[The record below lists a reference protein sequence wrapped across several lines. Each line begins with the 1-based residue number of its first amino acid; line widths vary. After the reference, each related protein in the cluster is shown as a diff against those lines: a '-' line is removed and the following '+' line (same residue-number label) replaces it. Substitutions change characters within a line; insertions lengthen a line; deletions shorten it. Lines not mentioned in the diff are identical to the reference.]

1 MKKRTILLIALSVVC
16 CVIFLSGCVSADR
29 EVRIFNANNGNVLR
43 IRNAAPGY
51 MREITGNSPNQ
62 SGDVF
67 ATLQNVYNCEGWK
80 NRSTI
85 RVYDTNA
92 TLQCTSFIP
101 FPDGIYLGPTE
112 FSVCFGKVIYWN
124 SRFNFSHK
132 WWMGTKE
139 LCVAT
144 FSNNDCVK
152 NIKKIPMP
160 SGCSSA
166 DWHDQSFVWTS
177 PTSVVVNVDCET
189 SKGIIKK
196 KVAIIDTQ
204 SGNYRF
210 LPFIIRYEFSLDSS
224 FQGSLSGRYFAFISD
239 KKEVIVCNG
248 LGEVCHIIDKD
259 KLKEFGV
266 DDPPSPE
273 IGISTLR
280 WDDDDILW
288 VFKFGGEY
296 IGIDVKA
303 KSIKKHGK
311 IRLGDE
317 ECLMGFIQGRYAV
330 TKKRRSSDLLRSI
343 LGNKFYIKD
352 IETGDCIMEMPNYIS
367 RFFYIGNGLLLLED
381 L

>member
-1 MKKRTILLIALSVVC
+1 MKNKIILAVMVFIVFVV
-16 CVIFLSGCVSADR
+16 VFLSGCVSSER
-29 EVRIFNANNGNVLR
+29 QVRIFNANNGNVLR

-51 MREITGNSPNQ
+51 TREITGSSPNQ

-67 ATLQNVYNCEGWK
+67 ATLQNVDNCEGWK

-101 FPDGIYLGPTE
+101 FPDGIYLGPSE
-112 FSVCFGKVIYWN
+112 FSVCFGMVVYWN
-124 SRFNFSHK
+124 SRFNSSHK
-132 WWMGTKE
+132 WWENTKE

-144 FSNNDCVK
+144 LSNENCVK

-166 DWHDQSFVWTS
+166 DWDDQSFVWTS

-196 KVAIIDTQ
+196 VAIIDTQ

-210 LPFIIRYEFSLDSS
+210 LPFIIRYEFCVDSS

-248 LGEVCHIIDKD
+248 LGEVCHVIDKD

-273 IGISTLR
+273 IGIITLR

-288 VFKFGGEY
+288 VFRFNGEY
-296 IGIDVKA
+296 VGIDVKA

-330 TKKRRSSDLLRSI
+330 TKKRRSSDILRSI

-352 IETGDCIMEMPNYIS
+352 IETGDCIMEMQNYIS
-367 RFFYIGNGLLLLED
+367 RFFYIGNGLLFLED

>member
-16 CVIFLSGCVSADR
+16 CVIFLSGCVSAGR

-43 IRNAAPGY
+43 IRNAARGY
-51 MREITGNSPNQ
+51 TREDIGNSPNQ

-101 FPDGIYLGPTE
+101 FPDGIYLGPSE
-112 FSVCFGKVIYWN
+112 FSVCFGMVVYWN
-124 SRFNFSHK
+124 SRFNSSHK
-132 WWMGTKE
+132 WWMSTDE

-144 FSNNDCVK
+144 LSNNDCVK
-152 NIKKIPMP
+152 NIKKIQMP

-166 DWHDQSFVWTS
+166 DWDDQSFVWTS

-196 KVAIIDTQ
+196 VAIIDTQ

-210 LPFIIRYEFSLDSS
+210 LPFIIRYEFCLDSS

-296 IGIDVKA
+296 IGIDVEA

-330 TKKRRSSDLLRSI
+330 TMKRRSSDFLRSI

-352 IETGDCIMEMPNYIS
+352 IETGDCIMEMPYDIS
-367 RFFYIGNGLLLLED
+367 RFFYIGNGLLLFED

>member
-1 MKKRTILLIALSVVC
+1 MRKKIILVIMVFIVFIVV
-16 CVIFLSGCVSADR
+16 FLLGCVSGDR

-51 MREITGNSPNQ
+51 TRENIGNSPNQ

-101 FPDGIYLGPTE
+101 FPDGIYLGPSE
-112 FSVCFGKVIYWN
+112 FSVCFGMVVYWN
-124 SRFNFSHK
+124 SRFNSSHK
-132 WWMGTKE
+132 WWENAKE

-144 FSNNDCVK
+144 LSNENCVK

-166 DWHDQSFVWTS
+166 DWDDQSFVWTS

-189 SKGIIKK
+189 SKKFIK
-196 KVAIIDTQ
+196 KVAIIDTL
-204 SGNYRF
+204 SGKYRF
-210 LPFIIRYEFSLDSS
+210 LPFIIRCEVCAKSS

-266 DDPPSPE
+266 DDPPDAMLYNF
-273 IGISTLR
+273 STLR

-296 IGIDVKA
+296 IGIDVEA

-330 TKKRRSSDLLRSI
+330 TMKRRSSDFLRSI

-367 RFFYIGNGLLLLED
+367 RFSYIGNGLLLFED